1 MEKMT
6 NQMFRFYDAS
16 INHAEANIVRVPKS
30 WLDDSSQLSDVP
42 FHQPR
47 VQDEF
52 KSFLKV

>member
-6 NQMFRFYDAS
+6 NQMFRFYDVS